1 MNEHLIGCPVLEI
14 MGTQGPT
21 ENCHLCLIISHSNM
35 HARFAI
41 QDSVVAIVNR
51 INNFDDE
58 VKTGVWINSW
68 TALNEA
74 IIEITNLVVDS
85 AKLAKLEFEQRQA
98 DIPKL

>member
-1 MNEHLIGCPVLEI
+1 
-14 MGTQGPT
+14 
-21 ENCHLCLIISHSNM
+21 M

-41 QDSVVAIVNR
+41 QDSVVDIVNR

-58 VKTGVWINSW
+58 VKAGVWINSW

-85 AKLAKLEFEQRQA
+85 AKLSKLEFEQRQA
-98 DIPKL
+98 DIPKLWHPSHRNRYKPTHRDYTQ